1 MNLTIMGVHVVA
13 IKPFS
18 NIQACVCGIGDRRA
32 KMFLSYVL
40 FKVKN

>member
-1 MNLTIMGVHVVA
+1 MTIMGVHVVA
-13 IKPFS
+13 IKPLS
-18 NIQACVCGIGDRRA
+18 NIRVRVCGIGDRRA